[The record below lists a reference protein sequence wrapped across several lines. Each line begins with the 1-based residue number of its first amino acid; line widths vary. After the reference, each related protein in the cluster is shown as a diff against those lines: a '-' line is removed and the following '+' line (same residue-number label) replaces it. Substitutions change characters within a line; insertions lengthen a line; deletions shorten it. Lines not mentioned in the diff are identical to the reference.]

1 MFFNTS
7 YAWKNNKSSGLYKKT
22 GIQCMKSQTKM
33 RFFML
38 GEKLKR
44 YRKDRKLS
52 QKAIGEIV
60 KRDIQTI
67 RSWEDGKS
75 EPKASELVK
84 LSDFYGISLD
94 EICRGEETMLD
105 KKIQIQIAETRK
117 LNEEEKKCID
127 MMLEAII
134 SRHYANSIKFTD

>member
-1 MFFNTS
+1 
-7 YAWKNNKSSGLYKKT
+7 
-22 GIQCMKSQTKM
+22 MKSQTKM

-84 LSDFYGISLD
+84 LSDFYGVSLD